1 VQRLC
6 GEKTLNLLMF
16 TIDAEGVHGNRPFE
30 QFMLGEVG
38 ESEPWGIELQA
49 KIFNL
54 YGVQATFFLD
64 VYEHSFYGEDVM
76 KHVVETLLKYNQ
88 DVQLHTHPGWF
99 EDPRDFDHVTRM
111 RREKSC
117 FDYKRPWMWCYSLN
131 EQIEILEHGID
142 CLKRWG
148 AGMPVA
154 HRAGAYG
161 LNKDTITA
169 LKKVGIPID
178 SSMFWGHT
186 NCKEIWGKNQVIKK
200 NDVMEIPVTGYFRD
214 ESLTI
219 GPIKINRYKGRFVKT
234 DIDSCSL
241 KELIWFSDQILL
253 NKKAIMNYFMHSYS
267 LLSFDER
274 FKKIKKNPG
283 KRASLE
289 GFLEHACNN
298 PSFEICSMKEFSE
311 KHLNAWKEGVDFAPK
326 KKCEVALLDKVFQ
339 KIKKTAL

>member
-1 VQRLC
+1 
-6 GEKTLNLLMF
+6 MF

-49 KIFNL
+49 KIFNS

-64 VYEHSFYGEDVM
+64 VYEHSFYGEDAM
-76 KHVVETLLKYNQ
+76 KKVVETLLKYNQ

-99 EDPRDFDHVTRM
+99 EDPRDFNHVTKM

-117 FDYKRPWMWCYSLN
+117 FDYKRPWMWCYSLD

-178 SSMFWGHT
+178 SSMFWGHK
-186 NCKEIWGKNQVIKK
+186 NCKEVWSYNKVIKK
-200 NDVMEIPVTGYFRD
+200 DEILEIPVTGFYRNED
-214 ESLTI
+214 LTF
-219 GPIKINRYKGRFVKT
+219 GLLKYRWHNNLFCKT
-234 DIDSCSL
+234 DIDGCTIE
-241 KELIWFSDQILL
+241 ELIWFL
-253 NKKAIMNYFMHSYS
+253 NEAVNNDLSVMNFFMHSYS
-267 LLSFDER
+267 LLTFDQTFKSIKPDKKKRDCLESF
-274 FKKIKKNPG
+274 IKYTLSKNIEV
-283 KRASLE
+283 L
-289 GFLEHACNN
+289 
-298 PSFEICSMKEFSE
+298 SMKQYWESIKDKDIHSIEFIPNKE
-311 KHLNAWKEGVDFAPK
+311 KVTPILS
-326 KKCEVALLDKVFQ
+326 KVIQ
-339 KIKKTAL
+339 KILT